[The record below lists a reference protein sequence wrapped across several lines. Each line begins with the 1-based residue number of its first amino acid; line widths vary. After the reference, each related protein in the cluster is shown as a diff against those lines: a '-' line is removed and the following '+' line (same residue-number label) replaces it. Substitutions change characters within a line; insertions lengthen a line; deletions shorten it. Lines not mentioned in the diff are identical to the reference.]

1 MSTTSTPEKV
11 KILGPGPAR
20 AKLRRIAYE
29 VYEANFGLREL
40 VIVGLNDRG
49 ASLAAQLAEVLTD
62 ISPIK
67 ISPLRA
73 RMNDETE
80 SVNLLDDNAS
90 EVIKGKVVLIV
101 DDVLYSGRTMFHAI
115 ASVMEHSPSRVQ
127 TAVLIDRGHRNIPV
141 THDYVGMLLA
151 TSLKQHVSVEISP
164 EDHSATAYL
173 L

>member
-1 MSTTSTPEKV
+1 MSTTSTPDKV
-11 KILGPGPAR
+11 KILGSGAAR
-20 AKLRRIAYE
+20 AKLKRIAYE
-29 VYEANFGLREL
+29 VYEANFGLEEL
-40 VIVGLNDRG
+40 VIVGLNNRG
-49 ASLAAQLAEVLTD
+49 ASLSTQLAEMLTE

-67 ISPLRA
+67 VLSLRA
-73 RMNDETE
+73 RMNDETD
-80 SVNLLDDNAS
+80 SVSLLDEDATS
-90 EVIKGKVVLIV
+90 VIKGKVVLIV
-101 DDVLYSGRTMFHAI
+101 DDVLYSGRTMFRAI

-164 EDHSATAYL
+164 DDAAATAYL